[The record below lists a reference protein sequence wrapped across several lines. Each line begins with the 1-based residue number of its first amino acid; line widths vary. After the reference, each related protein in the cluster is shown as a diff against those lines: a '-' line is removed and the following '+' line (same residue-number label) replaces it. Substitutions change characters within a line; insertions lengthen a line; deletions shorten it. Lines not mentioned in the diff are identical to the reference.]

1 MNLLAGLEK
10 FGFKSAEVTNLYE
23 EEKRA
28 QSDSDGADKKEEA
41 PDEESFL
48 LDKTVSCPVC
58 DKMFKTKAV
67 KSGRIRRLQPD
78 LDLRPRFEYIDTI
91 KYNIYFCPHCGY
103 AALQRSFEHLS
114 SLQIR
119 LIKGQVCANY
129 KPEDIS
135 MPEGAVDYDTAIE
148 RYKLALLS
156 AVAKRAKSS
165 EKAYLCLNLSW
176 ALRSRLEEMSPDD
189 PETQA
194 LYNEYQ
200 EQAESYYEQAF
211 EGFTKAIATENYPIC
226 GMDECTLDYL
236 LSALAY
242 HFKKY
247 DIASKCISRILQSRS
262 ATKKMKDRAF
272 ELKQMIVSELRQGKQ

>member
-91 KYNIYFCPHCGY
+91 K
-103 AALQRSFEHLS
+103 
-114 SLQIR
+114 
-119 LIKGQVCANY
+119 
-129 KPEDIS
+129 
-135 MPEGAVDYDTAIE
+135 
-148 RYKLALLS
+148 
-156 AVAKRAKSS
+156 
-165 EKAYLCLNLSW
+165 
-176 ALRSRLEEMSPDD
+176 
-189 PETQA
+189 
-194 LYNEYQ
+194 
-200 EQAESYYEQAF
+200 
-211 EGFTKAIATENYPIC
+211 
-226 GMDECTLDYL
+226 
-236 LSALAY
+236 
-242 HFKKY
+242 
-247 DIASKCISRILQSRS
+247 
-262 ATKKMKDRAF
+262 
-272 ELKQMIVSELRQGKQ
+272 